1 MTDDSPQAFGSVI
14 SEAHKC
20 LAVGR
25 LSVAAGHLAEARK
38 LASHCVEHAQILDT
52 FGAILAQKRDF
63 KEALEH
69 HLQAAQIC
77 REAVDEWDGM
87 VQPLALP
94 PKKGLPSKFPVS
106 EARYLAN
113 VGALAQITDKPALA
127 EGALI
132 RAYHLLESN
141 PETANDQLLAEVG
154 HNLGVFLMN
163 VGKITESVPYLES
176 SLKLDQQELE
186 RQNTPLM
193 RQTVHAG
200 MLRLCSAL
208 RREQKPES
216 HGRAMEI
223 AYDSLELSDD
233 INVIARALSLL
244 ELGSLH
250 FAAGDLLLAMEKTRE
265 AIDKLEA
272 LPGHLSNPSMAMQLG
287 KAYVDLS
294 IYARHL
300 GRGAASLQS
309 LNRAA
314 EQANIAQSPA
324 LTAMIARERAQLS
337 ESS

>member
-1 MTDDSPQAFGSVI
+1 MTENSSEVFSMEI
-14 SEAHKC
+14 SEAHKD

-25 LSVAAGHLAEARK
+25 LSLAAGHLAEARK
-38 LASHCVEHAQILDT
+38 HATHCVEHAQILDT
-52 FGAILAQKRDF
+52 FGALLAQKRDF

-69 HLQAAQIC
+69 HLQAALIC
-77 REAVDEWDGM
+77 RQAIDNWDGM
-87 VQPLALP
+87 VQPLSLP
-94 PKKGLPSKFPVS
+94 PEKDEPSSFPVS

-127 EGALI
+127 ERSLI
-132 RAYHLLESN
+132 RAYHLLKAN
-141 PETANDQLLAEVG
+141 PEKGTEALIAEVA

-163 VGKITESVPYLES
+163 VGKIPESLPYLES
-176 SLKLDQQELE
+176 SLKLDQAEME

-200 MLRLCSAL
+200 MLRLCAAL

-233 INVIARALSLL
+233 INVLARVASLL

-272 LPGHLSNPSMAMQLG
+272 LPGYVSDANMAMQLG
-287 KAYVDLS
+287 KAYVDLA

-300 GRGAASLQS
+300 GRDAAAMKS
-309 LNRAA
+309 LNRAT
-314 EQANIAQSPA
+314 EQANIAKSPA
-324 LTAMIARERAQLS
+324 LTAMIARERAQFS
-337 ESS
+337 

>member
-1 MTDDSPQAFGSVI
+1 MTEDSTLAFGTVI
-14 SEAHKC
+14 SEAHKT

-25 LSVAAGHLAEARK
+25 LSDAAGHLAEARK
-38 LASHCVEHAQILDT
+38 LASHCIEHAQILDT

-77 REAVDEWDGM
+77 RDAIDEWDGM
-87 VQPLALP
+87 VQALALP
-94 PKKGLPSKFPVS
+94 PEKETPSKFPVS

-113 VGALAQITDKPALA
+113 VGALAQISDKPALA
-127 EGALI
+127 ERSLI

-141 PETANDQLLAEVG
+141 PETATDPLLAEVA

-163 VGKITESVPYLES
+163 VGKTTESVPFLES
-176 SLKLDQQELE
+176 SLKLDQQELD
-186 RQNTPLM
+186 RQNSPRM

-200 MLRLCSAL
+200 MLRLCAAL

-250 FAAGDLLLAMEKTRE
+250 FAAGDLPLAMEKTRE

-272 LPGHLSNPSMAMQLG
+272 LPGHLNNATIAMQLG

-300 GRGAASLQS
+300 GRGAAALQS

-314 EQANIAQSPA
+314 EQANVAQSPA
-324 LTAMIARERAQLS
+324 LTAMSARERAQLT
-337 ESS
+337 